1 MSGTKQV
8 WATSVTCAVAAYA
21 ICMGLGVGTKL
32 TLTVVLVALYL
43 PSYLDGSEY
52 TGERY
57 WPAFARFNQKYLSN
71 IPATIEYEE
80 PVDPNKQY
88 LYCSHPHGLV
98 SVHHVNMMT
107 GASTPSFHELSP
119 MPTRRHLAASVV
131 FRVPIYREYLIWLG
145 CVDATRK
152 IAEKMLANQKSLV
165 ILVGGIA
172 EQMMSQQGD
181 HTIYVQKRKGH
192 IRLALKYGTSI
203 VPSYS
208 FGETD
213 MYTHSKYVGLLTCCF
228 DRSALLTVCMSYFTA
243 CRFLLS
249 FRQMIA
255 KRFAVALLVGY
266 GSPRWFPVLPHKGV
280 AINQVFGK
288 PIHVEKNENPSAED
302 IDKLHVQYVAELVR
316 IFDKHKS
323 KYGYK
328 DSTLR
333 VL

>member
-8 WATSVTCAVAAYA
+8 WRTSVACAVAAYA
-21 ICMGLGVGTKL
+21 ICMGLGVSAKL
-32 TLTVVLVALYL
+32 TLTAVLVALYL

-57 WPAFARFNQKYLSN
+57 WPAFARFNQKYLSS

-80 PVDPNKQY
+80 PVDPNRQY

-172 EQMMSQQGD
+172 EQMLSQQGD

-203 VPSYS
+203 VPSYT

-213 MYTHSKYVGLLTCCF
+213 MYTHSK
-228 DRSALLTVCMSYFTA
+228 
-243 CRFLLS
+243 FLLA

-255 KRFAVALLVGY
+255 KKFAVALLVGY

-280 AINQVFGK
+280 SINQVFGK

-302 IDKLHVQYVAELVR
+302 IDKLHAQYVAELVR
-316 IFDKHKS
+316 IFDKYKS

-328 DSTLR
+328 DSILR